1 MERWAGFVA
10 RHPWRVVLGWV
21 LLVVVLVVAAQAAGG
36 ELTDN
41 FSLPGAESQQ
51 AQDLLSREFP
61 QQAGV
66 EVKAVFRTPN
76 GRLTDPATQQA
87 IADFR
92 ARAARIH
99 DVNQVSD
106 PFASPGDISQDGATG
121 LVRIRYGGIGRELDP
136 DDVQALL
143 DLGAAPRTTGL
154 IVEFSGPPVRELET
168 QERRLA
174 EIVGIAFALV
184 VLLVAFGSVLA
195 AGIPVITALVA
206 LGMGTLLILLAASR
220 LDIVTQAP
228 VFGAM
233 LGIGVGI
240 DYALFVISR
249 FREQLAAGQPP
260 SEAARIAVTTAGRA
274 VAFAGI
280 IVVVALLGLFF
291 IGIPLIANLGLSAAF
306 VVLLEMLIAISL
318 LPALLRIVGQRI
330 DFLSIPF
337 LRYTAGGERGL
348 WYRFS
353 RLVQRRSW
361 LWLLG
366 AGAAMIVCAVPLL
379 SIEIG
384 TGDDG
389 NLNERHTSRRA
400 YDLIADAFGPGVNAA
415 LLAVTEQRP
424 DASPQALMR
433 VRGSLAAVDGVAA
446 VAPPQINA
454 AGNAAVFVIVPDTPP
469 QAQQTREL
477 VHRLREHAPTATAA
491 FGGGM
496 SIYFSGITA
505 ISEDVTSQMM
515 GRLPIFFGVVI
526 GVSILLLM
534 MAFRSIVVPLKA
546 ALMNMLAIS
555 ASIGLLVA
563 IFQWGWGLGIVGLDK
578 TGPIE
583 SFLPMF
589 MFAIL
594 FGLSMDYEVFLLSRI
609 RERWLQTGDSA
620 ESVAHGIGASARVI
634 TAAAAILAAV
644 FMAFAIFGEERAI
657 KQFGIGMAFAI
668 VVDATVVRLVLVP
681 ALMQLAGRAN
691 WWLPRWLD
699 RLLPNLTIDPPVGAT
714 PPIAAAPTLSPAP
727 TPLEPVQAPSLP
739 WREPTHSIPLAEPE
753 PLAQPKPAAPP
764 PEPQEPA
771 MQQLA
776 AEAVEPEP
784 PLPEPPAAPPEPQP
798 ALERIPPAPPVE
810 PEQPPVAPTPTP
822 ASGGLF
828 VWAALGAFTAC
839 AFTVGMV
846 IGSAW
851 AAARAA
857 ANGRR

>member
-1 MERWAGFVA
+1 MERWAGFVS
-10 RHPWRVVLGWV
+10 RHPWRIVFGWVVLA
-21 LLVVVLVVAAQAAGG
+21 VVLIAAAQAAGG
-36 ELTDN
+36 ELTDT

-76 GRLTDPATQQA
+76 GRLTDAAAQQA

-92 ARAARIH
+92 AEAARIH
-99 DVNQVSD
+99 DVNKVSD

-121 LVRIRYGGIGRELDP
+121 LVRIRYGGIGRELDL
-136 DDVQALL
+136 DDVQALV
-143 DLGAAPRTTGL
+143 DLGDAPRSTGL

-206 LGMGTLLILLAASR
+206 LGMGTLLILLAATR

-249 FREQLAAGQPP
+249 FREQLAAGQGPP
-260 SEAARIAVTTAGRA
+260 EAARIAVTTAGRA
-274 VAFAGI
+274 VAFAGV

-337 LRYTAGGERGL
+337 LRYSAGGERGL

-361 LWLLG
+361 LWLIG

-415 LLAVTEQRP
+415 LVAVTEQRP
-424 DASPQALMR
+424 GASPEALMR

-446 VAPPQINA
+446 VAPPQVNA
-454 AGNAAVFVIVPDTPP
+454 AGNAAVFVIVPETPP
-469 QAQQTREL
+469 QAQETREL
-477 VHRLREHAPTATAA
+477 VHRLRELGAPAASAA

-505 ISEDVTSQMM
+505 ISEDITSRMLD
-515 GRLPIFFGVVI
+515 RLPIFFGVVI

-555 ASIGLLVA
+555 ASLGLLVV

-578 TGPIE
+578 TGPVE

-609 RERWLQTGDSA
+609 RERWVRTGDSA

-644 FMAFAIFGEERAI
+644 FMAFAVFGEERAI

-681 ALMQLAGRAN
+681 SMMQLAGRAN
-691 WWLPRWLD
+691 WWIPKWLD
-699 RLLPNLTIDPPVGAT
+699 RVLPNLTIDPPVEASAPVT
-714 PPIAAAPTLSPAP
+714 APMPAAAPAAMPA
-727 TPLEPVQAPSLP
+727 PLEPIGQASMP
-739 WREPTHSIPLAEPE
+739 WRESIYSVPLGEAEPIAQVE
-753 PLAQPKPAAPP
+753 PVSEALIEEPVAIEEPWQPPEPAPEPPATVPEPQRTPEPIPAAPP
-764 PEPQEPA
+764 LVA
-771 MQQLA
+771 TTAQQ
-776 AEAVEPEP
+776 
-784 PLPEPPAAPPEPQP
+784 
-798 ALERIPPAPPVE
+798 
-810 PEQPPVAPTPTP
+810 
-822 ASGGLF
+822 GGLL

-846 IGSAW
+846 LGSTW

-857 ANGRR
+857 ARR

>member
-1 MERWAGFVA
+1 MERWAGFVS
-10 RHPWRVVLGWV
+10 RRPWRVVLGWV
-21 LLVVVLVVAAQAAGG
+21 LLAAALIAAAQVAGG
-36 ELTDN
+36 ELTDT
-41 FSLPGAESQQ
+41 FSLPGAESQR

-61 QQAGV
+61 RQAGV
-66 EVKAVFRTPN
+66 EVKAVFRTPR
-76 GRLTDPATQQA
+76 GQLAEPAAQRA
-87 IADFR
+87 ISAFR
-92 ARAARIH
+92 ARAAGID

-106 PFASPGDISQDGATG
+106 PFASPGDISRDGATG
-121 LVRIRYGGIGRELDP
+121 LVRIRYGSLGRELDEAN
-136 DDVQALL
+136 VEALL
-143 DLGAAPRTTGL
+143 ELAEAPRAAGL

-168 QERRLA
+168 QERRVA
-174 EIVGIAFALV
+174 ELVGIAFALV

-206 LGMGTLLILLAASR
+206 LGLGSLLILLAATR

-260 SEAARIAVTTAGRA
+260 PEAARIAVTTAGRA

-306 VVLLEMLIAISL
+306 VVLLEMLAAVSL
-318 LPALLRIVGQRI
+318 LPALLRIVGTRI

-337 LRYTAGGERGL
+337 LRYSAGGERGL

-361 LWLLG
+361 LWLFG
-366 AGAAMIVCAVPLL
+366 AGAAMVVCAVPLL

-415 LLAVTEQRP
+415 LVAVTEQP
-424 DASPQALMR
+424 AGASPEALSR
-433 VRGSLAAVDGVAA
+433 LRGSLAAVDGVAA
-446 VAPPQINA
+446 VAPPQVNA
-454 AGNAAVFVIVPDTPP
+454 AGNAAVFVVVPETPP
-469 QAQQTREL
+469 QAQATRAL
-477 VHRLREHAPTATAA
+477 VHRLREQGAPAAAAA
-491 FGGGM
+491 FGGGV

-505 ISEDVTSQMM
+505 ISEDITSQMM
-515 GRLPIFFGVVI
+515 ERLPIFFGVVI

-555 ASIGLLVA
+555 ASIGLLVV

-578 TGPIE
+578 TGPVE

-609 RERWLQTGDSA
+609 RERWVQTGDSA

-644 FMAFAIFGEERAI
+644 FLAFAVFGEERAI

-668 VVDATVVRLVLVP
+668 VVDATVVRLILVP

-691 WWLPRWLD
+691 WWMPRWLD
-699 RLLPNLTIDPPVGAT
+699 WLLPNITIDPPVE
-714 PPIAAAPTLSPAP
+714 AAPSPLAPAP
-727 TPLEPVQAPSLP
+727 APVAPPPVAEPEPIERAPLP
-739 WREPTHSIPLAEPE
+739 WREPVQAVEPVE
-753 PLAQPKPAAPP
+753 VP
-764 PEPQEPA
+764 PEPVQPPA
-771 MQQLA
+771 PSSAPPEAAPAAAPALA
-776 AEAVEPEP
+776 A
-784 PLPEPPAAPPEPQP
+784 PPAAPIAARSE
-798 ALERIPPAPPVE
+798 LLI
-810 PEQPPVAPTPTP
+810 
-822 ASGGLF
+822 
-828 VWAALGAFTAC
+828 WAALGAFAAC
-839 AFTVGMV
+839 AFSAGML

-857 ANGRR
+857 ARR

>member
-21 LLVVVLVVAAQAAGG
+21 LLAVVLVAAAQAAGG

-51 AQDLLSREFP
+51 AQDLLSREFL

-76 GRLTDPATQQA
+76 GRLTDPAAQQA

-143 DLGAAPRTTGL
+143 DLGDAPRSTGL

-260 SEAARIAVTTAGRA
+260 PEAARIAVTTAGRA

-361 LWLLG
+361 LWLIG

-389 NLNERHTSRRA
+389 NLNDRHTSRRA

-415 LLAVTEQRP
+415 LVAVTEQRP
-424 DASPQALMR
+424 GAPPEALMR

-446 VAPPQINA
+446 VAPPQVNA

-469 QAQQTREL
+469 QAQETREL
-477 VHRLREHAPTATAA
+477 VHRLREQGAPAAAAA

-515 GRLPIFFGVVI
+515 DRLPIFFGVVI

-668 VVDATVVRLVLVP
+668 VVDATVVRLILVP

-699 RLLPNLTIDPPVGAT
+699 RVLPNLTIDPPVEAA

-727 TPLEPVQAPSLP
+727 PLAPAEVPSLP
-739 WREPTHSIPLAEPE
+739 WRGPAHSVPLAEPE
-753 PLAQPKPAAPP
+753 PLAQAEPAAPL
-764 PEPQEPA
+764 PEPSEPA
-771 MQQLA
+771 VQQA
-776 AEAVEPEP
+776 AVETVEPEP
-784 PLPEPPAAPPEPQP
+784 LAAPPEPHP
-798 ALERIPPAPPVE
+798 ALERIPPAPPVK
-810 PEQPPVAPTPTP
+810 PEQPPVAPTPAP
-822 ASGGLF
+822 ATGGLL
-828 VWAALGAFTAC
+828 VWAVLGAFTAC

-851 AAARAA
+851 AVARAA
-857 ANGRR
+857 TNGRRR

>member
-10 RHPWRVVLGWV
+10 RHPWRVVLAWV
-21 LLVVVLVVAAQAAGG
+21 LLVVVLVAAAQAAGG

-76 GRLTDPATQQA
+76 GRLTDPAAQQA

-121 LVRIRYGGIGRELDP
+121 LVRIRYGGIGRELDL
-136 DDVQALL
+136 DDVQALV
-143 DLGAAPRTTGL
+143 DLGDAPRSTGL

-168 QERRLA
+168 QEQRLA

-195 AGIPVITALVA
+195 AGIPIITALVA

-260 SEAARIAVTTAGRA
+260 PEAARIAVTTAGRA

-337 LRYTAGGERGL
+337 LRYSAGGERGL

-361 LWLLG
+361 LWLIG
-366 AGAAMIVCAVPLL
+366 AGAAMIICAVPLL

-389 NLNERHTSRRA
+389 NLNDRHTSRRA

-415 LLAVTEQRP
+415 LVAVTEQP
-424 DASPQALMR
+424 PGASPQALMR
-433 VRGSLAAVDGVAA
+433 VRGSLAAVEGVAS
-446 VAPPQINA
+446 VAPPQVNP
-454 AGNAAVFVIVPDTPP
+454 AGNAAVFVIVPENPP
-469 QAQQTREL
+469 QAQETRAL
-477 VHRLREHAPTATAA
+477 VHRLREQGAPAAAAA

-505 ISEDVTSQMM
+505 ISEDITSQMTD
-515 GRLPIFFGVVI
+515 RLPIFFGVVI

-555 ASIGLLVA
+555 ASIGLLVV

-644 FMAFAIFGEERAI
+644 FMSFAIFGEERAI

-668 VVDATVVRLVLVP
+668 VVDATVVRLILVP
-681 ALMQLAGRAN
+681 SLMQLAGRAN

-699 RLLPNLTIDPPVGAT
+699 RALPNLAIDPPVEAI
-714 PPIAAAPTLSPAP
+714 PPIAAAPALSPAP
-727 TPLEPVQAPSLP
+727 TPLEPVEATSMP
-739 WREPTHSIPLAEPE
+739 WREPAHSVPLAEAEPQ
-753 PLAQPKPAAPP
+753 PLAQTEPAAPP
-764 PEPQEPA
+764 PEPPEPVAPQPAAETVEPA
-771 MQQLA
+771 PPL
-776 AEAVEPEP
+776 PP
-784 PLPEPPAAPPEPQP
+784 PLPEPPAAPPPAQP
-798 ALERIPPAPPVE
+798 APERIPAAPAR
-810 PEQPPVAPTPTP
+810 A
-822 ASGGLF
+822 AGGLL

-839 AFTVGMV
+839 AFTVGMLL
-846 IGSAW
+846 GSAW

>member
-1 MERWAGFVA
+1 MERWAGFVS
-10 RHPWRVVLGWV
+10 RRPWRVVLAWV
-21 LLVVVLVVAAQAAGG
+21 LLAAALIVAAQAAGG
-36 ELTDN
+36 ELTDT

-66 EVKAVFRTPN
+66 EVKAVFRTPR
-76 GRLTDPATQQA
+76 GQLTDPAAQRAVNT
-87 IADFR
+87 FR
-92 ARAARIH
+92 ARAAGID

-106 PFASPGDISQDGATG
+106 PFASPGDISRDGATG
-121 LVRIRYGGIGRELDP
+121 LVRIRYGSLGRELDEAN
-136 DDVQALL
+136 VQALL
-143 DLGAAPRTTGL
+143 NLAEAPRAAGL

-174 EIVGIAFALV
+174 ELVGIAFALV

-206 LGMGTLLILLAASR
+206 LGLGSLLILLAATR

-260 SEAARIAVTTAGRA
+260 AEAARIAVTTAGRA

-318 LPALLRIVGQRI
+318 LPALLRIVGSRI

-337 LRYTAGGERGL
+337 LRYSAGGERGL

-361 LWLLG
+361 LWLIA
-366 AGAAMIVCAVPLL
+366 AGAAMIACAVPLL

-389 NLNERHTSRRA
+389 NLAERHTSRRS

-424 DASPQALMR
+424 GASPEALMR

-454 AGNAAVFVIVPDTPP
+454 AGSTAVFVIVPETPP

-477 VHRLREHAPTATAA
+477 VHRLREQGAPAAAAA

-505 ISEDVTSQMM
+505 ISEDITSQMM
-515 GRLPIFFGVVI
+515 ERLPIFFGVVI

-555 ASIGLLVA
+555 ASIGLLVV
-563 IFQWGWGLGIVGLDK
+563 IFQWGWGLGLVGLDK
-578 TGPIE
+578 TGPVE

-609 RERWLQTGDSA
+609 RERWLATGDSA

-644 FMAFAIFGEERAI
+644 FLSFAIFGEERAI

-668 VVDATVVRLVLVP
+668 VVDATVVRLILVP

-691 WWLPRWLD
+691 WWMPRWLD
-699 RLLPNLTIDPPVGAT
+699 RLLPNLTIDPPVQPSPPPLTPTLAPAAALPVVPPVAEAAEIEHPPLLWREPLQAVEPVAAPPST
-714 PPIAAAPTLSPAP
+714 EPPIAEPPAPPLPPELPPAP
-727 TPLEPVQAPSLP
+727 TPAPTVEPAAESVAAFPAAAPSG
-739 WREPTHSIPLAEPE
+739 
-753 PLAQPKPAAPP
+753 
-764 PEPQEPA
+764 
-771 MQQLA
+771 
-776 AEAVEPEP
+776 
-784 PLPEPPAAPPEPQP
+784 
-798 ALERIPPAPPVE
+798 ALLI
-810 PEQPPVAPTPTP
+810 
-822 ASGGLF
+822 
-828 VWAALGAFTAC
+828 WAALGAFAAC
-839 AFTVGMV
+839 AFTAGML

-851 AAARAA
+851 AAARGAA
-857 ANGRR
+857 RR

>member
-1 MERWAGFVA
+1 MERWAGFVS
-10 RHPWRVVLGWV
+10 RHPWRIVFGWVVLA
-21 LLVVVLVVAAQAAGG
+21 VVLIAAAQAAGG
-36 ELTDN
+36 ELTDT

-76 GRLTDPATQQA
+76 GRLTDAAAQQA

-92 ARAARIH
+92 AEAARIH
-99 DVNQVSD
+99 DVNKVSD

-121 LVRIRYGGIGRELDP
+121 LVRIRYGGIGRELDL
-136 DDVQALL
+136 DDVQALV
-143 DLGAAPRTTGL
+143 DLGDAPRSTGL

-174 EIVGIAFALV
+174 EVVGIAFALV

-206 LGMGTLLILLAASR
+206 LGMGTLLILLAATR

-249 FREQLAAGQPP
+249 FREQLAAGQAPP
-260 SEAARIAVTTAGRA
+260 EAARIAVTTAGRA
-274 VAFAGI
+274 VAFAGV

-337 LRYTAGGERGL
+337 LRYSAGGERGL

-361 LWLLG
+361 LWLTG

-415 LLAVTEQRP
+415 LVAVTEQRP
-424 DASPQALMR
+424 GASPEALMR

-446 VAPPQINA
+446 VAPPQVNA
-454 AGNAAVFVIVPDTPP
+454 AGNAAVFVIVPETPP
-469 QAQQTREL
+469 QAQETREL
-477 VHRLREHAPTATAA
+477 VHRLRELGAPAASAA

-505 ISEDVTSQMM
+505 ISEDITSRMLD
-515 GRLPIFFGVVI
+515 RLPIFFGVVI

-555 ASIGLLVA
+555 ASLGLLVV

-578 TGPIE
+578 TGPVE

-609 RERWLQTGDSA
+609 RERWVRTGDSA

-644 FMAFAIFGEERAI
+644 FMAFAVFGEERAI

-681 ALMQLAGRAN
+681 SMMQLAGRAN
-691 WWLPRWLD
+691 WWIPKWLD
-699 RLLPNLTIDPPVGAT
+699 RVLPNLTIDPPVEASAPVT
-714 PPIAAAPTLSPAP
+714 APMPAAAPGAT
-727 TPLEPVQAPSLP
+727 LEPIGQASMP
-739 WREPTHSIPLAEPE
+739 WRESVYSAPLGEAEPIAQVEPVSEVSVEEPVAEAIE
-753 PLAQPKPAAPP
+753 PLPEPAPGPPAAAPEPQRTPEPIPAAPP
-764 PEPQEPA
+764 LVA
-771 MQQLA
+771 TTAQQ
-776 AEAVEPEP
+776 
-784 PLPEPPAAPPEPQP
+784 
-798 ALERIPPAPPVE
+798 
-810 PEQPPVAPTPTP
+810 
-822 ASGGLF
+822 GGLL

-846 IGSAW
+846 LGSTW

-857 ANGRR
+857 ARR